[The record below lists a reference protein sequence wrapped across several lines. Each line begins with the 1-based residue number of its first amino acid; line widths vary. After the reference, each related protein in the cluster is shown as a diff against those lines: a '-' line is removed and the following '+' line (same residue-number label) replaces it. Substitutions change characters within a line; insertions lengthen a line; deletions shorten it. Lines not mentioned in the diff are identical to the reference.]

1 MSALVPVS
9 ASRRIRSWR
18 IAAVVAV
25 VLVPLAF
32 AGLFLASV
40 GDPEAGLER
49 VPVAIVNDDEAI
61 IQTGDDGEE
70 QYILAGRQLVTEL
83 TGSDSP
89 ADLDWQLTNDSDAAE
104 MLASG
109 EVYAILTVPSDFS
122 EAILSTGGDDPQ
134 QASIEIRT
142 DDAHSYVSGAVASA
156 LGDGMVR
163 AFGSEITEQFIVG
176 VFDEVGNSLTEAAD
190 AAQQLADGAA
200 DAASGAVEFAD
211 GVGSYTGGVASLAS
225 GARELDAGAEELDAL
240 VSGTQEYAAG
250 VAQLSEQIAA
260 TTTALQSDPTNPTL
274 LGTLAYLSA
283 LLEDAA
289 DGGSELAAGTSS
301 AVTGI
306 QGGISELA
314 SGATTLADNGAP
326 LATGADELADGIG
339 ELADGSDEF
348 ATGLDEG
355 AEAFVGEDGSAEA
368 LAAVAADPVGY
379 ELATDNEVDDALQ
392 AIATPLVPLALWIG
406 AIVSFLALA
415 PLTRGML
422 GSSAA
427 SGRLLATV
435 LARAS
440 AVTAAQAVLLVGLL
454 HVVAGVSWALLPAT
468 LVFSL
473 LVALAFTAFHAA
485 PHDRIRAP
493 GTHRFV
499 HRAGR
504 AARRNGHRADR
515 GTRAAVRRDQPL
527 PAAHLGDDGAAADHH
542 ERLGVG
548 RCGDGGGAARVRC
561 AERGVRGVR
570 ARPHASRRGVGA
582 AARERVGE
590 AARRDRRAE
599 LTFVVAALI
608 FIL

>member
-289 DGGSELAAGTSS
+289 NGGSELAAGTSS

-435 LARAS
+435 LDIC
-440 AVTAAQAVLLVGLL
+440 V
-454 HVVAGVSWALLPAT
+454 
-468 LVFSL
+468 
-473 LVALAFTAFHAA
+473 
-485 PHDRIRAP
+485 
-493 GTHRFV
+493 
-499 HRAGR
+499 
-504 AARRNGHRADR
+504 ARR
-515 GTRAAVRRDQPL
+515 
-527 PAAHLGDDGAAADHH
+527 
-542 ERLGVG
+542 
-548 RCGDGGGAARVRC
+548 
-561 AERGVRGVR
+561 
-570 ARPHASRRGVGA
+570 
-582 AARERVGE
+582 
-590 AARRDRRAE
+590 
-599 LTFVVAALI
+599 
-608 FIL
+608 

>member
-211 GVGSYTGGVASLAS
+211 GVGSYTGGVAALAS

-485 PHDRIRAP
+485 LTIAFGRPGLIGSFIVLAVQLAAMGIVPTEALAPPFAAISPYLPLTWATTGLQQIITSGSASVVVGMAVALLAFGALSAAFAAFALGRTRRAVAL
-493 GTHRFV
+493 GL
-499 HRAGR
+499 
-504 AARRNGHRADR
+504 
-515 GTRAAVRRDQPL
+515 L
-527 PAAHLGDDGAAADHH
+527 PANA
-542 ERLGVG
+542 
-548 RCGDGGGAARVRC
+548 
-561 AERGVRGVR
+561 
-570 ARPHASRRGVGA
+570 
-582 AARERVGE
+582 
-590 AARRDRRAE
+590 
-599 LTFVVAALI
+599 
-608 FIL
+608 